1 MPIGFQLSSFAMADL
16 TTERHM
22 LVASDSTNQ
31 RKLSKKYKVNQRT
44 SVIVVFV
51 NYISNKNLPI
61 FYIYCFCVFYEYKN
75 VLQCILFYRK
85 INWLP
90 WRRFR
95 SGIILEL
102 FFIGIS
108 LDMGLSTLLAFQ
120 CKRRHFDRNLG

>member
-1 MPIGFQLSSFAMADL
+1 MVLVIDSLSTIHNLLVFLKSAYWLSNISSFAMADL
-16 TTERHM
+16 TTEGHM

-61 FYIYCFCVFYEYKN
+61 FYIFCFCVFYEYKN

-85 INWLP
+85 IN
-90 WRRFR
+90 
-95 SGIILEL
+95 
-102 FFIGIS
+102 
-108 LDMGLSTLLAFQ
+108 
-120 CKRRHFDRNLG
+120 